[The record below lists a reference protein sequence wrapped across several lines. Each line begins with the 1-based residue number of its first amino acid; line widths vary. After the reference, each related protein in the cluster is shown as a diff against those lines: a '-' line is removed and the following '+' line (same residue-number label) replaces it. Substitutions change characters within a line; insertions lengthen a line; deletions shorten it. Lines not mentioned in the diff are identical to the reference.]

1 MPVRLIGSSKFEALL
16 GARRPARV
24 FTAATEWGPAA
35 PVSCSLKRR
44 SEPSRVRRPG
54 IRRSDY
60 LHHVVDGLSV
70 GTVDAGQLVIYS
82 IGPGYFV
89 QPDDTTTSDALR
101 QGLGLRAPSC

>member
-1 MPVRLIGSSKFEALL
+1 
-16 GARRPARV
+16 
-24 FTAATEWGPAA
+24 
-35 PVSCSLKRR
+35 
-44 SEPSRVRRPG
+44 
-54 IRRSDY
+54 
-60 LHHVVDGLSV
+60 VDGLSV